1 MDLRTAIMLPISLL
15 ALATTTHAAEISV
28 SPGASIQ
35 AAINEAI
42 PGDIIVIAAG
52 TYEEDLSTES
62 DGTSTSPITLRGEG
76 EVVITAPGEVLAV
89 DHGYWIVEDIIFDGQ
104 YGSAD
109 TLDIDDDATDLALRR
124 VEVRRSGRD
133 CIDMGAPDGVS
144 IMDSQIHHCLHYDS
158 DDEERVDAHGI
169 TGGAVT
175 NLVIEGTDIHTF
187 SGDAVQIDPGRTA
200 PGWTN
205 IVIRDCR
212 FWLAPLEEDTN
223 GFLAGQVP
231 GENAIDTKTMT
242 DGTRAVLTIEDSS
255 FWGFRDGIDFSN
267 QAALLFKENVDVTVR
282 RTRIFDSEI
291 GVRVRGP
298 TDTRPLGAH
307 VRVESSLLYG
317 LEVGIRYEDDIEQLD
332 LYHLTFGEGIDAHLV
347 GASAEAAMLDIRN
360 SLFFGSE
367 LPTEATAHTSNATA
381 EYSDFEDAVHHDY
394 HLSPDSDAI
403 DAGEPIDGVDA
414 DLDQDV
420 RVEGDAPDLG
430 AFESG
435 HVADT
440 GDTEDTG
447 STPDTGETDDPDDPD
462 DPDGDGPDDSA
473 PSDDTGLDTDDLPYG
488 IGAADVVG
496 EKGGCGCSSKTF
508 HLRGLSM
515 TLLLAA
521 NVLFR
526 RRRQIL

>member
-1 MDLRTAIMLPISLL
+1 MLPISLL
-15 ALATTTHAAEISV
+15 ALAATTHAAEISV
-28 SPGASIQ
+28 SPGDSIQ
-35 AAINEAI
+35 TAINEAV

-62 DGTSTSPITLRGEG
+62 EGTSTSPITLRGDG
-76 EVVITAPGEVLAV
+76 EVVITALGEVLAV

-109 TLDIDDDATDLALRR
+109 TLDIDDDASDLALRR

-144 IMDSQIHHCLHYDS
+144 IVDSEIHHCLHYDA

-187 SGDAVQIDPGRTA
+187 SGDAVQVDPGRTA

-231 GENAIDTKTMT
+231 GENAVDTKTMT

-291 GVRVRGP
+291 GLRVRGP
-298 TDTRPLGAH
+298 TDARPLGAQ
-307 VRVESSLLYG
+307 VRVESSLLYN
-317 LEVGIRYEDDIEQLD
+317 LEAGIRYEDDVEQLD
-332 LYHLTFGEGIDAHLV
+332 LYHLTFGEGIDTHLV
-347 GASAEAAMLDIRN
+347 SASAEAAMLDIRN
-360 SLFFGSE
+360 SLFFGSD
-367 LPTEATAHTSNATA
+367 LPIEATAHTSNATA
-381 EYSDFEDAVHHDY
+381 EYADFENAVHHDY

-403 DAGEPIDGVDA
+403 DAGEPIDGVET

-420 RVEGDAPDLG
+420 RVEGAAPDLG

-435 HVADT
+435 HRVDTGDAEDTGGTPDT
-440 GDTEDTG
+440 GDTED
-447 STPDTGETDDPDDPD
+447 PDDD
-462 DPDGDGPDDSA
+462 DGYEDSE
-473 PSDDTGLDTDDLPYG
+473 PSDDTGQATVGHVGRTGGD
-488 IGAADVVG
+488 GAADLVF
-496 EKGGCGCSSKTF
+496 EKGGCGCSSKTV
-508 HLRGLSM
+508 HLQGFWVI
-515 TLLLAA
+515 LLLAT

-526 RRRQIL
+526 RRQQIF